1 MPIQLLS
8 PQLAN
13 QIAAGEVVE
22 RPASVVK
29 ELLENSVDAGATKIE
44 IDIEKGGHKRIRIKD
59 NGSGIAKDELQ
70 LALSR
75 HATSKISTLD
85 DLEQILSLGFRGE
98 ALASISSV
106 TRLTLTSKT
115 ESQSEAWEAYCE
127 GRDMSVAV
135 RPAAHPVGTTI
146 DVADLFYNT
155 PARRKFLRTEKTEFQ
170 HIEDVIKRVA
180 LSYPRVSFILRH
192 NDKVIKRYIADKAGS
207 MERRIAAVVG
217 QKFIQNAV
225 HINTQYDGL
234 TIDAWL
240 GNEVMLR
247 SSNDCQ
253 FSFVNSRGMRDKLIM
268 HAIRQAYESV
278 WGVVEQPSFVVYLNL
293 DPKDVDVNVHP
304 AKHEVRFQQSRL
316 VHDFICKSVCDAL
329 NALNNDPND
338 QWAGESQI
346 GGKQASDYM
355 DPEVEHGYIRPL
367 NTVSSRPDNFHPND
381 NSSSAHQL
389 HTGSSHSDRV
399 NEGTPTAG
407 GFQSGDSHA
416 GGFNTGGVNTESSGA
431 AERSGA
437 PSRARTADF
446 HRQSKGPSAAY
457 QAGFKALMTPAHDK
471 LKEDSLNENELDK
484 NNSELDRSTYISLT
498 DMHRLYPKGDCAF
511 LISAHNLIGLWLA
524 ELFCKAQH
532 EQPLLMPVAIHANE
546 VSQST
551 LDVLSQL
558 HFDINKVAGKYR
570 LQQVP
575 AGCRHLPWLKWF
587 EHLLCASLTTPQSIV
602 NNLVIPKEE
611 IDEQLSA
618 AVWYWLEQQ
627 SHSKQWEYIEQFAK
641 VRSIN
646 DILNMWGE

>member
-59 NGSGIAKDELQ
+59 NGTGIAKDELQ

-115 ESQSEAWEAYCE
+115 QAQNEAWEAYWE
-127 GRDMSVAV
+127 GRDMAVAI

-170 HIEDVIKRVA
+170 HIEDVVKRVA
-180 LSYPRVSFILRH
+180 LSYSHVSFILKH
-192 NDKVIKRYIADKAGS
+192 NDKVIKRYIADKEGS
-207 MERRIAAVVG
+207 IERRIAAVVG
-217 QKFIQNAV
+217 QKFVQNAV
-225 HINTQYDGL
+225 HINTNYDGI

-240 GNEVMLR
+240 GNETMLK

-278 WGVVEQPSFVVYLNL
+278 WGVLEQPSFVVYLSL

-329 NALNNDPND
+329 HALSNDLPEQNNIASASHQPND
-338 QWAGESQI
+338 
-346 GGKQASDYM
+346 YM
-355 DPEVEHGYIRPL
+355 TPTVEHGYIRPL
-367 NTVSSRPDNFHPND
+367 SSADSTTSPAHRGSSND
-381 NSSSAHQL
+381 SFTGSIGSSFVRSQEGLYGGASTSGNSPSAPSSSSPSL
-389 HTGSSHSDRV
+389 SPLSSSL
-399 NEGTPTAG
+399 
-407 GFQSGDSHA
+407 
-416 GGFNTGGVNTESSGA
+416 SSQA
-431 AERSGA
+431 T
-437 PSRARTADF
+437 PSRGRLTDF
-446 HRQSKGPSAAY
+446 QRQAKGPTAAY
-457 QAGFKALMTPAHDK
+457 QAGFNALMT
-471 LKEDSLNENELDK
+471 LKESSIDNDASNELMLSSV
-484 NNSELDRSTYISLT
+484 NLT
-498 DMHRLYPKGDCAF
+498 SHQRLYVNQGEAY
-511 LISAHNLIGLWLA
+511 LLSTGSLVTEWLLALFFRA
-524 ELFCKAQH
+524 EH
-532 EQPLLMPVAIHANE
+532 GQPLLMPVAINADDVSNATLE
-546 VSQST
+546 V
-551 LDVLSQL
+551 LAEL

-575 AGCRHLPWLKWF
+575 AGTRHLPWIKWF
-587 EHLLCASLTTPQSIV
+587 EYFLCAHVDSVQNIVENVVVPQQEV
-602 NNLVIPKEE
+602 
-611 IDEQLSA
+611 DEQVDSA
-618 AVWYWLEQQ
+618 IWYWLEQQ
-627 SHSKQWEYIEQFAK
+627 SQSKQWEYIKQFAK
-641 VRSIN
+641 VRPIN
-646 DILNMWGE
+646 DILSTWGE

>member
-106 TRLTLTSKT
+106 ARLTLTSKT

-127 GRDMSVAV
+127 GRDMSVNV

-180 LSYPRVSFILRH
+180 LSYPHVSFILKH
-192 NDKVIKRYIADKAGS
+192 NDKVIKRYIADKGGNI
-207 MERRIAAVVG
+207 ERRIAAVVG

-329 NALNNDPND
+329 YALSNEHGDSNH
-338 QWAGESQI
+338 QRHGESPI
-346 GGKQASDYM
+346 GSKQSADYM
-355 DPEVEHGYIRPL
+355 HPEVAHGYIRPL
-367 NTVSSRPDNFHPND
+367 DKASSHTHVSQTDNTYADDNLE
-381 NSSSAHQL
+381 SVHQL
-389 HTGSSHSDRV
+389 KTGSSVSYRGASG
-399 NEGTPTAG
+399 EGKLNAG
-407 GFQSGDSHA
+407 GSYAGEANADERGSPSPPRGRVAEFQ
-416 GGFNTGGVNTESSGA
+416 
-431 AERSGA
+431 
-437 PSRARTADF
+437 
-446 HRQSKGPSAAY
+446 RQSKGPSAAY
-457 QAGFKALMTPAHDK
+457 QAGFNALMTPTK
-471 LKEDSLNENELDK
+471 DSLHKHNTDSDE
-484 NNSELDRSTYISLT
+484 TTCMSLGA
-498 DMHRLYPKGDCAF
+498 MHRLYPKGDNVL
-511 LISAHNLIGLWLA
+511 LISANNLVGVWLT
-524 ELFCKAQH
+524 ELFCKAKH
-532 EQPLLMPVAIHANE
+532 EQPLLMPVAIHADE
-546 VSQST
+546 VTQST

-575 AGCRHLPWLKWF
+575 AGCRHLPWIKWF
-587 EHLLCASLTTPQSIV
+587 EHLLCASVSTPQSIADNV
-602 NNLVIPKEE
+602 VIPKEDM
-611 IDEQLSA
+611 DEQSSA
-618 AVWYWLEQQ
+618 EVWYWLEQQ

-641 VRSIN
+641 VRSTN
-646 DILNMWGE
+646 DILKAWGE